1 MSRTD
6 RTRRSSTSL
15 AVALPL
21 AATLLTAGC
30 AGITGSA
37 HAGGCR
43 EDGTWSPARQ
53 AQWLRPAVSFPQAAA
68 ADEAVVVIRPHLPAD
83 GGPLCEP
90 IPVQVQF
97 WKLTATA
104 TGTDMTPA
112 LRIRLARLGSRERTI
127 GFPAGLSTGERDS
140 CTGVLMAAYTGA
152 PLDWSELPDDTGRL
166 GSGTSEVRFR
176 TDRIAAYRLLPPSAP
191 HPCRTAGQSTPA
203 PPPPPATANPW
214 GLHHP

>member
-6 RTRRSSTSL
+6 RTRRSSMSL
-15 AVALPL
+15 AVALSL

-30 AGITGSA
+30 AGISGSA
-37 HAGGCR
+37 HADGCR
-43 EDGTWSPARQ
+43 EDGTWSPARR
-53 AQWLRPAVSFPQAAA
+53 AQWLRPSVSFPEA
-68 ADEAVVVIRPHLPAD
+68 ADDEAAVVIRPRSPAD

-112 LRIRLARLGSRERTI
+112 LRIRLAGLGGSGRTI

-140 CTGVLMAAYTGA
+140 CTGVLMAAYAGA

-166 GSGTSEVRFR
+166 GSSTSKVRFR

-191 HPCRTAGQSTPA
+191 HRCRTAEQSATA
-203 PPPPPATANPW
+203 PPPPSATANPW
-214 GLHHP
+214 GLNHP